1 MTKVR
6 VERIEEAINEELDRQ
21 AREGARRIDIHAMA
35 ERIDE
40 LLTNGQ
46 STYSPRAQM
55 RQAKR
60 PAELNASN
68 DG

>member
-1 MTKVR
+1 MTDQR
-6 VERIEEAINEELDRQ
+6 IDRIEAAIDEELDRQ
-21 AREGARRIDIHAMA
+21 AKEGARRIDVHALA
-35 ERIDE
+35 GRIED
-40 LLTNGQ
+40 LFRNDF

-55 RQAKR
+55 RRAKR

>member
-1 MTKVR
+1 MTETR
-6 VERIEEAINEELDRQ
+6 LGRIEAAIDEELDRQ
-21 AREGARRIDIHAMA
+21 ARDGARRIDIHALA

-40 LLTNGQ
+40 LLESGL
-46 STYSPRAQM
+46 STYSPRSQM